1 LQIVPQRRWIEVMT
15 PIREVF
21 ACASWTPIALPDAE
35 KVLRALEARL
45 NHGLPGT
52 FRELMALENGPAL
65 IEHFSNS
72 DIALP
77 PRRLAEPWEER
88 WPGYDPLEER
98 LLPFKIENQGSACG
112 RSASTPATIPSSL
125 WKSIREH
132 RRNGSDARIASVA
145 G

>member
-1 LQIVPQRRWIEVMT
+1 MDGDRFARC
-15 PIREVF
+15 RESF
-21 ACASWTPIALPDAE
+21 TRTGGA
-35 KVLRALEARL
+35 L
-45 NHGLPGT
+45 NHDLPGT

-72 DIALP
+72 DIALS

-98 LLPFKIENQGSACG
+98 LLPFKIENQGVCVWA
-112 RSASTPATIPSSL
+112 IPLDAGDDPPSL